1 MRINFCQEVAP
12 SISAASYRD
21 LLIPIIPEIRIRD
34 VLPYHIQNR
43 IKEMVRL
50 VAHLSDMMLAV
61 CATHPSFR
69 SVVITGPY

>member
-1 MRINFCQEVAP
+1 M
-12 SISAASYRD
+12 
-21 LLIPIIPEIRIRD
+21 
-34 VLPYHIQNR
+34 LPYHIQNR

>member
-1 MRINFCQEVAP
+1 M
-12 SISAASYRD
+12 SAASYRD
-21 LLIPIIPEIRIRD
+21 LLMPIMPEIRIRD

-61 CATHPSFR
+61 CATQPSLR
-69 SVVITGPY
+69 RVVITGPYWHSSA